1 MTDAPRFSRA
11 EANAVIDELRRRLP
25 AYREARAAMLEE
37 AEVLRDRVSA
47 DGGGHDPGPAYR
59 DAQEV
64 VASVLRGLAER
75 GVLLRDADPGL
86 VDLPAER
93 DGVPIYLCWR
103 EPEPEV
109 AWWHPRDTGFA
120 GRRPLED

>member
-1 MTDAPRFSRA
+1 MTTEPSFSVA
-11 EANAVIDELRRRLP
+11 EANAVIDGLRTRLP
-25 AYREARAAMLEE
+25 AYREARALMLAE
-37 AEVLRDRVSA
+37 AEVLRGRVAA

-59 DAQEV
+59 DAQET
-64 VASVLRGLAER
+64 VASLLRELAER

-86 VDLPAER
+86 VDLPAQR

-103 EPEPEV
+103 EPEPDV

-120 GRRPLED
+120 GRRPLGD